1 MIHASQRSVENIDS
15 EFKPEKFRELVVYIC
30 KKSEDDPTFGAIKL
44 NKVLYYADFAAYRVL
59 GKPITGAQYQKL
71 HEGPAPQELLA
82 ARSVLINEGEARIET
97 RPYFTGTQ
105 KRLVIEDGRDADL
118 DMFAPAE
125 LPIVD
130 EIIAYFHGKTAR
142 EVSDISHREP
152 GWALAEDREI
162 IPYETAW
169 LSAEP
174 ISQDAKDKI
183 EQAYTELMS
192 NTD

>member
-1 MIHASQRSVENIDS
+1 MIHASLETVETLAF

-30 KKSEDDPTFGAIKL
+30 KKSEGDPTFGAIKL

-71 HEGPAPQELLA
+71 REGPAAKELLT
-82 ARSVLINEGEARIET
+82 ARRALINEGEAYIET

-105 KRLVIEDGRDADL
+105 KRLVIKDGRDADL
-118 DMFAPAE
+118 DMFASDE

-142 EVSDISHREP
+142 EVSDISHHEP

-169 LSAEP
+169 LSTEP
-174 ISQDAKDKI
+174 IGQDAEDEI
-183 EQAYTELMS
+183 EQAYITLTS
-192 NTD
+192 KTH

>member
-1 MIHASQRSVENIDS
+1 MIHASQGSVETVDP

-71 HEGPAPQELLA
+71 REGPAPQELLT
-82 ARSVLINEGEARIET
+82 ARSVLINEGEACIET

-105 KRLVIEDGRDADL
+105 KRLVIKDGRDADL
-118 DMFAPAE
+118 DMFAPDE

-152 GWALAEDREI
+152 GWELAEDREI

-169 LSAEP
+169 LSTEP
-174 ISQDAKDKI
+174 IGQDVEDEI
-183 EQAYTELMS
+183 DQTYLELTS

>member
-1 MIHASQRSVENIDS
+1 MIHASQRSVENIDF

-71 HEGPAPQELLA
+71 HEGPAPQELLT

-174 ISQDAKDKI
+174 ISQGAKDKI
-183 EQAYTELMS
+183 DSLVKS
-192 NTD
+192 LWRPN

>member
-1 MIHASQRSVENIDS
+1 MIHASQRSVENIDF

-71 HEGPAPQELLA
+71 HEGPAPQELLT
-82 ARSVLINEGEARIET
+82 ARSVLINEGEACIET

-105 KRLVIEDGRDADL
+105 KRLVIKDGRDADL
-118 DMFAPAE
+118 DMFEPDE
-125 LPIVD
+125 VPIVD

-183 EQAYTELMS
+183 DSLVKS
-192 NTD
+192 LWRPN